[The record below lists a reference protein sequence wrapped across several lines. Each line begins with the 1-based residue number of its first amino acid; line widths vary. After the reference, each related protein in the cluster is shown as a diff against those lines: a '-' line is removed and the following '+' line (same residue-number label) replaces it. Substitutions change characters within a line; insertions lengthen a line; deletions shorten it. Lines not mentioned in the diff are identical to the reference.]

1 MIPTPRPSAAPI
13 GRLLVLASALLLA
26 ASPVAAQEP
35 QTHAERSGFTKYTP
49 YDSMMTHLRLLQG
62 MSPEVRMGIYG
73 ESYEGRKLP
82 YMVFS
87 RPAVSEPWE
96 AWSLGRP
103 VVVLNANVHGGE
115 RTLRESLLILMR
127 EMATAGTEANA
138 YLDHVVIVV
147 APQVNPDGFEASPN
161 GTRGNAWGIDLNRD
175 WVKREQPSMAA
186 YARNVIGRW
195 MPHLFVDGHNGGQFP
210 YQLTYQCPSHAEPD
224 QRITELCDKEI
235 FPAIDRRLEAV
246 GMDTWYYA
254 SGSRTRWNGGGSEA
268 RIGRNFG
275 GFANIVGILFESPPR
290 QPMNEGVKAGVLGYK
305 AVIEYARDNPQKLME
320 TVNRARRETVEMG
333 QKAEGQVVVEMEYQA
348 QPYSVT
354 YEIGVQE
361 GGELKRVK
369 VTHDSMMTRPVA
381 TKTRPRPY
389 AYILPREAVDAV
401 AMLQRAGVT
410 VERLLEPMQTEV
422 QAYVI
427 EGVGFEQAYNH
438 AAAVR
443 LRLADKT
450 VTRTE
455 TFPTG
460 SYVIRTGQMM
470 GRLAAH
476 MLEPETDDNV
486 FYWNTMDAWIPLARL
501 LPARATRA
509 PDPEQGFPGAE
520 AARPALAPVFKVM
533 APRAI
538 PSRIVEN

>member
-1 MIPTPRPSAAPI
+1 MIPNPCLRRTAT
-13 GRLLVLASALLLA
+13 GRLLALSAALMFS
-26 ASPVAAQEP
+26 ASPLFAQEP
-35 QTHAERSGFTKYTP
+35 QTHAERSGFTEYTP
-49 YDSMMTHLRLLQG
+49 YESMMEHLRILQG

-73 ESYEGRKLP
+73 ESYQGRELP

-127 EMATAGTEANA
+127 EMATPGTEANG

-147 APQVNPDGFEASPN
+147 APQINPDGFEATPN
-161 GTRGNAWGIDLNRD
+161 GTRGNSWGIDMNRD

-186 YARNVIGRW
+186 YAQNVIGRW
-195 MPHLFVDGHNGGQFP
+195 MPHMFVDGHNGGSFP

-224 QRITELCDKEI
+224 QRITLLCDEEI

-246 GMDTWYYA
+246 GMDTWYYQ
-254 SGSRTRWNGGGSEA
+254 SGTRTRWNGGGFDA

-275 GFANIVGILFESPPR
+275 GFANMVGILFESPPR
-290 QPMNEGVKAGVLGYK
+290 QPMNVGVEAGVLGYK
-305 AVIEYARDNPQKLME
+305 AVVEYARDNPERLME

-333 QKAEGQVVVEMEYQA
+333 QRAEGEVVVEMEYQP

-361 GGELKRVK
+361 GGELRRVQ
-369 VTHDSMMTRPVA
+369 VTSDSMMTRPVA

-389 AYILPREAVDAV
+389 AYILPRDAVDAV
-401 AMLQRAGVT
+401 AMLQRAGVM
-410 VERLLEPMQTEV
+410 VERLMEPMEARV
-422 QAYVI
+422 EAYVI

-443 LRLADKT
+443 LQLADET

-455 TFPTG
+455 TFPAG
-460 SYVIRTGQMM
+460 SYIIRTGQMM
-470 GRLAAH
+470 GRVAAH
-476 MLEPETDDNV
+476 MLEPETNDNV
-486 FYWNTMDAWIPLARL
+486 FYWNTMDAWIPLNRIF
-501 LPARATRA
+501 PVPPST
-509 PDPEQGFPGAE
+509 PDRETGFPGAE
-520 AARPALAPVFKVM
+520 AAGPPLAPVYKVM
-533 APRAI
+533 TPRAI
-538 PSRIVEN
+538 PSRIVGN

>member
-1 MIPTPRPSAAPI
+1 MKAIPPLNLPTFGRGLALAAT
-13 GRLLVLASALLLA
+13 LLLA
-26 ASPVAAQEP
+26 GSPMIAQEP
-35 QTHAERSGFTKYTP
+35 QTHAERSGFTQYTP
-49 YDSMMTHLRLLQG
+49 YASMMEHLRILQG

-73 ESYEGRKLP
+73 ETRQGRELP

-127 EMATAGTEANA
+127 EMAMPGTEANS

-147 APQVNPDGFEASPN
+147 APQINPDGFEATPN
-161 GTRGNAWGIDLNRD
+161 GIRGNSWGIDMNRD

-195 MPHLFVDGHNGGQFP
+195 MPHMFVDGHNGGAFP

-224 QRITELCDKEI
+224 QRITQLCDEEI

-246 GMDTWYYA
+246 GMASWYYQR
-254 SGSRTRWNGGGSEA
+254 GTRTRWNGGGYDA

-275 GFANIVGILFESPPR
+275 GFANMVGILFESPPQ
-290 QPMNEGVKAGVLGYK
+290 QPMDVAVRAGVLGYK
-305 AVIEYARDNPQKLME
+305 AVVEYARDNPERLME

-333 QKAEGQVVVEMEYQA
+333 QRAEGEVVVAMEYQP

-361 GGELKRVK
+361 GDELRRVQ
-369 VTHDSMMTRPVA
+369 VTSDSMMTRPVA

-389 AYILPREAVDAV
+389 AYILPRDAVDAV
-401 AMLQRAGVT
+401 AMLQRAGVM
-410 VERLLEPMQTEV
+410 VEQLMEPMEARV
-422 QAYVI
+422 EAYVI

-443 LRLADKT
+443 LQLADET
-450 VTRTE
+450 VTRTQ
-455 TFPTG
+455 TFPEGT
-460 SYVIRTGQMM
+460 YIIRTGQMM

-476 MLEPETDDNV
+476 MLEPETNDNV
-486 FYWNTMDAWIPLARL
+486 FYWNAMDAWIPLSRL
-501 LPARATRA
+501 LPPPPTT
-509 PDPEQGFPGAE
+509 PERETGFPGTQAAE
-520 AARPALAPVFKVM
+520 PPLAPVYKVM
-533 APRAI
+533 TPRAI
-538 PSRIVEN
+538 PSRIVGS